1 MIFVHQQNLVSGV
14 GTCLISRLGA
24 QVAFA
29 TFCVCSVRLPM
40 YGGLNRAA
48 SAGRFLVCGIPT
60 PIQSATRRRKQVS
73 DGQHLKLGTAMN
85 AQVCGSVTS
94 RLLTTDTPI
103 IILSSL
109 VAEFG
114 LVEAVF
120 LQQLHYALQYSKG
133 GIVHAGCKWIYNTL
147 EQWCERL
154 PCWSKATLERAIAKL
169 RRLGI
174 IQIEKLHPYKSIRT
188 NYYRI
193 NYHNL
198 RHIPE
203 LAEFGDTPKPQ
214 HPRKMRAS
222 TPQSADVDHRNPPSS
237 IPAPCGD
244 GYTKSTQDDNQ
255 EKKKA
260 AHESKTTNTPTHPEP
275 SHEQLATLPERQREL
290 WQQLRRLKVDIA
302 HDDVRLGQWI
312 RLNQV
317 KNVLQQLNH
326 LISQQPTHGWMGY
339 P

>member
-1 MIFVHQQNLVSGV
+1 
-14 GTCLISRLGA
+14 
-24 QVAFA
+24 
-29 TFCVCSVRLPM
+29 
-40 YGGLNRAA
+40 
-48 SAGRFLVCGIPT
+48 
-60 PIQSATRRRKQVS
+60 
-73 DGQHLKLGTAMN
+73 MN

-120 LQQLHYALQYSKG
+120 LQQLHYALQHSKG

-154 PCWSKATLERAIAKL
+154 PCWSKATLERAIGNL

-188 NYYRI
+188 NYYSI
-193 NYHNL
+193 NYQNL

-203 LAEFGDTPKPQ
+203 LAEFGDTPAATTH

-222 TPQSADVDHRNPPSS
+222 SPQVADMDHRNLPSS
-237 IPAPCGD
+237 IPAPCED
-244 GYTKSTQDDNQ
+244 GYTKNTQEYPQ
-255 EKKKA
+255 EKNKA
-260 AHESKTTNTPTHPEP
+260 PAFKTTDIPTHPEP
-275 SHEQLATLPERQREL
+275 SRERLAALPERQREL

-302 HDDVRLGQWI
+302 CDDARLGQWI

-317 KNVLQQLNH
+317 KAVLQHCTH
-326 LISQQPTHGWMGY
+326 LISTQQPPRQRWLSY
-339 P
+339 

>member
-1 MIFVHQQNLVSGV
+1 
-14 GTCLISRLGA
+14 
-24 QVAFA
+24 
-29 TFCVCSVRLPM
+29 
-40 YGGLNRAA
+40 
-48 SAGRFLVCGIPT
+48 
-60 PIQSATRRRKQVS
+60 
-73 DGQHLKLGTAMN
+73 MN

-147 EQWCERL
+147 EQWRERL
-154 PCWSKATLERAIAKL
+154 PCWSKATLERAIGKL

-203 LAEFGDTPKPQ
+203 LAEFGDTPAPKPN
-214 HPRKMRAS
+214 HPRKLRAS
-222 TPQSADVDHRNPPSS
+222 TPQAADKDHRNLPSS
-237 IPAPCGD
+237 MPAPCGD
-244 GYTKSTQDDNQ
+244 GYTKNTQDNNL
-255 EKKKA
+255 EKKKTA
-260 AHESKTTNTPTHPEP
+260 QESKTTNTPIHPEP
-275 SHEQLATLPERQREL
+275 SPQQLAALPERQREL

-302 HDDVRLGQWI
+302 CDDARLGQWI

-317 KNVLQQLNH
+317 KAVLQHCNH
-326 LISQQPTHGWMGY
+326 LISRQQPPQRGWLSY
-339 P
+339 